1 MNNASIH
8 IHPRRVWRN
17 RPPRLDAIRCF
28 NPHTHAGCDSSRFG
42 HIHCFIVSIHTPT
55 QGVTQ
60 IFKPRNGSFYSFN
73 PHTHAGCDSAASLQV
88 PVLFIVSIHTP
99 TQGVTIGN
107 PNGTLM
113 EYMFQSTHP
122 RRVWLWSIWVFNYI
136 VSFNP
141 HTHAGCVSVQQRE
154 QPILQG
160 FNPHT
165 HAGCDTSKGFQIR
178 LSIVSIHTPTQ
189 DVTFCCE
196 FITDEVNRFNPHTH
210 AGCDTEAYTAIWERW
225 VSIHTPTQG
234 VTYSTGHQIFR
245 QKFQSTHPRRV
256 WPSLRFVC
264 RIIMEFQSTHPR
276 RVWLRK
282 RGDCR
287 N

>member
-1 MNNASIH
+1 MLQSIY
-8 IHPRRVWRN
+8 
-17 RPPRLDAIRCF
+17 
-28 NPHTHAGCDSSRFG
+28 THAGCDEIG
-42 HIHCFIVSIHTPT
+42 HPVWTLFDVSIHTPT
-55 QGVTQ
+55 QGVTAAVLA
-60 IFKPRNGSFYSFN
+60 IFIVLSFQSTHPRRVWLKFS
-73 PHTHAGCDSAASLQV
+73 SLETV
-88 PVLFIVSIHTP
+88 PSIVSIHTP

-141 HTHAGCVSVQQRE
+141 HTHAGCDSVQQRE

-189 DVTFCCE
+189 GVTFCCE

-210 AGCDTEAYTAIWERW
+210 AGCD
-225 VSIHTPTQG
+225 S
-234 VTYSTGHQIFR
+234 
-245 QKFQSTHPRRV
+245 
-256 WPSLRFVC
+256 
-264 RIIMEFQSTHPR
+264 
-276 RVWLRK
+276 
-282 RGDCR
+282 
-287 N
+287 